1 MPGSG
6 PGAANENNY
15 GLGTPTTSG
24 PAGVGSNGHHQQ
36 RSPEKKYR
44 IKTVKQ
50 QPVPQQVP
58 QQQGPPP
65 PPPPMANA
73 KPPSPVT
80 QHPPQQQQQ
89 SPAIKPQLM
98 NTPGAGEGK
107 PRPLAMK
114 SNSGGAA
121 DMQPPMKPLCPVQQS
136 VPPPQQHQ
144 PPHVPGP
151 CVYEMQQQLQ
161 QLHMQEQQQVVYSAA
176 MTAAEQPKKF
186 DKEGTPSSVASSSGS
201 SNSSTTAASSLT
213 AADEMEDPA
222 EQAPAAEQE
231 IHHRPVEA
239 DLFGLYS
246 LTFVSRSKD
255 LSDRKVRMDF
265 ERFGEVS
272 RVRGQFAPGESVIVS
287 YTEREPA
294 EVAVRDPAVR
304 SKYGPSLQVAPRV
317 QVVPDK
323 DGHWSIDFSNSRMA
337 SIREITQDFSRHGE
351 VCKVM
356 FASSGSSKGGV
367 KRVTVSYAERQSAFD
382 AVNSAHDRR
391 KNKDFT
397 NVDFAKECLLE
408 LASPVSTPVNGSD
421 PSADTRAMIQA
432 LDR

>member
-1 MPGSG
+1 MP
-6 PGAANENNY
+6 
-15 GLGTPTTSG
+15 
-24 PAGVGSNGHHQQ
+24 
-36 RSPEKKYR
+36 
-44 IKTVKQ
+44 
-50 QPVPQQVP
+50 
-58 QQQGPPP
+58 
-65 PPPPMANA
+65 NA

-80 QHPPQQQQQ
+80 QHPQQQQQ

-114 SNSGGAA
+114 SNSG
-121 DMQPPMKPLCPVQQS
+121 DPMKPLCPVQS
-136 VPPPQQHQ
+136 VPPPQQQHQ

-255 LSDRKVRMDF
+255 LSDHKVRMDF

-294 EVAVRDPAVR
+294 
-304 SKYGPSLQVAPRV
+304 QVAPRV

-337 SIREITQDFSRHGE
+337 SIREITQ
-351 VCKVM
+351 
-356 FASSGSSKGGV
+356 
-367 KRVTVSYAERQSAFD
+367 
-382 AVNSAHDRR
+382 
-391 KNKDFT
+391 
-397 NVDFAKECLLE
+397 
-408 LASPVSTPVNGSD
+408 
-421 PSADTRAMIQA
+421 
-432 LDR
+432 